1 MNLAGR
7 GSSKLIDDNRR
18 RQDRTTTVCSL
29 SNTYTHTPPELGYV
43 NSIDARK
50 KKERSLCMDG
60 ARLIGSDDDL
70 FLFFP
75 LLLCRMSKQEFLYVL
90 MFFLFIDL
98 SVYML
103 SSINNNYSNQYAR

>member
-70 FLFFP
+70 FLFFSSFT
-75 LLLCRMSKQEFLYVL
+75 LSYVQARISLCLDVFFVYRSFCIYVVV
-90 MFFLFIDL
+90 DK
-98 SVYML
+98 
-103 SSINNNYSNQYAR
+103 

>member
-29 SNTYTHTPPELGYV
+29 SNTHTPPELGYV

-50 KKERSLCMDG
+50 RTFAVYGWGK
-60 ARLIGSDDDL
+60 
-70 FLFFP
+70 
-75 LLLCRMSKQEFLYVL
+75 
-90 MFFLFIDL
+90 ID
-98 SVYML
+98 
-103 SSINNNYSNQYAR
+103 RE

>member
-50 KKERSLCMDG
+50 KKRTFAVYG
-60 ARLIGSDDDL
+60 WG
-70 FLFFP
+70 
-75 LLLCRMSKQEFLYVL
+75 K
-90 MFFLFIDL
+90 ID
-98 SVYML
+98 
-103 SSINNNYSNQYAR
+103 RE